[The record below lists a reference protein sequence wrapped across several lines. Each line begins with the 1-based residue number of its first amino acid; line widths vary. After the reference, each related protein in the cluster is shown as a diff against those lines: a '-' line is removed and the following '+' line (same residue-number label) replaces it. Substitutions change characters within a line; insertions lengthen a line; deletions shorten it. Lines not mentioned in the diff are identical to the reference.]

1 MMAQKIIENTN
12 QRIPPQCKN
21 VSGEHTDPEDVN
33 FQCEI
38 VDKSSVEEYMIMVR
52 EAVKKK
58 EKIMKTAW
66 GCLT

>member
-1 MMAQKIIENTN
+1 MAQKIIENTN

-21 VSGEHTDPEDVN
+21 VSGEHTDPEDVY

-52 EAVKKK
+52 EAVKKREYYK
-58 EKIMKTAW
+58 NGTK
-66 GCLT
+66 